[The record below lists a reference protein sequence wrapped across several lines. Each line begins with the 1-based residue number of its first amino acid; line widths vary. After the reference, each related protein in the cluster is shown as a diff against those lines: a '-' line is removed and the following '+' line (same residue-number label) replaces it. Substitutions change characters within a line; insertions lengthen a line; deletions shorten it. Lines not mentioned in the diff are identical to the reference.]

1 MDPISIRF
9 GGYQPPTSVH
19 TKAVEIFG
27 RCLADR
33 LGDRVRFSFD
43 GNVTV
48 SGQTMTSLLE
58 RVENGAFD
66 MCYVSTSYLAER
78 VPEFA
83 LFDLPFTINDRE
95 QAYRVLDGPLAQI
108 LADKLSACSGYRVL
122 GFWDNGFRHF
132 TNRLRPI
139 HEPAD
144 CKGMRI
150 RTLLSDLHGRVFR
163 MLGFEP
169 VALDVKDLVGSVRT
183 HIVDAQENPLTN
195 FYNFAIHKH
204 HRHITLSGHFFGA
217 AVLLCH
223 NAGYASWPA
232 EVRQAVN
239 EAAGEATDRQREFAT
254 AEDTDVLVKLNP
266 DETEIV
272 RLSDAERSL
281 FVDAVAPIIDQQRDV
296 FGNVL
301 FGYLTS

>member
-1 MDPISIRF
+1 MDPITIRF

-19 TKAVEIFG
+19 SRAAEIFG
-27 RCLADR
+27 RRLTDR
-33 LGDRVRFSFD
+33 LGGIVRFSLD
-43 GNVTV
+43 GNVTA
-48 SGQTMTSLLE
+48 SGQPVTGLME
-58 RVENGAFD
+58 AVENGAFD
-66 MCYVSTSYLAER
+66 MCYVSASYLAAR
-78 VPEFA
+78 VPEFS
-83 LFDLPFTINDRE
+83 LLDLPFTINDRE
-95 QAYRVLDGPLAQI
+95 QAYRILDGPLARI
-108 LADKLSACSGYRVL
+108 LTDRLAACSGYRVL

-132 TNRLRPI
+132 SNRLRPI
-139 HEPAD
+139 REPAD

-150 RTLLSDLHGRVFR
+150 RTLLNDLHGRVFR

-169 VALDVKDLVGSVRT
+169 VALDVKDLVGSVQN

-195 FYNFAIHKH
+195 FYNFAIHEH

-239 EAAGEATDRQREFAT
+239 EAASEATARQREFAA
-254 AEDTDVLVKLNP
+254 AEDSNVLARLNP

-272 RLSDAERSL
+272 RLSDAERAL
-281 FVDAVAPIIDQQRDV
+281 FVEAVAPVIDQQRAAL
-296 FGNVL
+296 GNDM
-301 FGYLTS
+301 FDYLA